1 MILWMKLLLFVF
13 LFFLTSGFTGYLLVR
28 LGRFEEKS
36 GFLLL
41 VSGGICNIGVFAV
54 LSVVSALAGTSLTI
68 PGALWLIL
76 LGAAVFYVLLRYR
89 TDIFSY
95 GKGVCV
101 NCVGRLKEE
110 NGELFWLLLLAV
122 FMLIGT
128 QLFSTALYSYHQ
140 PNATRQLKEATAAYE
155 TGVLAAGSPMMMLWA
170 WAARLLGEHP
180 LTVLFS
186 MSQFVTLPLYYMG
199 YALLAGKLCQGDR
212 YRSLLTVLFLC
223 ILHLFGYQSGYA
235 LNMTLLF
242 SYFSGGAFVM
252 QGFLPFLIW
261 LLLTLRGRIPDTETA
276 GVWTDEED
284 WEEEDMKKH
293 KIINARNLGIALL
306 LFAVLAG
313 GAIYILNNKI
323 NSLHEAT
330 QNLQL
335 SIDEKCSL
343 YEFKPENSEPAA
355 GYLIRQSDG
364 KLVMVGGG
372 PAGNGAALYEF
383 LTKYGAQLDQWYL
396 YGDTEAEQGA
406 YEYCVG
412 EKGLEV
418 GKTYYLTG
426 IEEGN

>member
-28 LGRFEEKS
+28 LGRIEEKS
-36 GFLLL
+36 GYLLF
-41 VSGGICNIGVFAV
+41 VSGGICNIGVFSV
-54 LSVVSALAGTSLTI
+54 LSIVSALAGISLSI
-68 PGALWLIL
+68 PGALWLSL
-76 LGAAVFYVLLRYR
+76 LGAIIIYVLIRYR

-95 GKGVCV
+95 GKEACS
-101 NCVGRLKEE
+101 NCVRHLKEE
-110 NGELFWLLLLAV
+110 NGELFWLLLLV
-122 FMLIGT
+122 VLILIGI
-128 QLFSTALYSYHQ
+128 QILSTALYSYHQ

-155 TGVLAAGSPMMMLWA
+155 TGILVAGSPMMMLWA
-170 WAARLLGEHP
+170 WIARLMGEHP
-180 LTVLFS
+180 LIVLFS
-186 MSQFVTLPLYYMG
+186 MSQFVTMPLYYMG
-199 YALLAGKLCQGDR
+199 YALLARKICQGDR
-212 YRSLLTVLFLC
+212 YKSLLTLFFLC

-242 SYFSGGAFVM
+242 SYFSGEAFVL

-261 LLLTLRGRIPDTETA
+261 LTLTLLSRMPDTGRVDGWA
-276 GVWTDEED
+276 DEEE
-284 WEEEDMKKH
+284 WEEEDMRKH

-306 LFAVLAG
+306 LFAALAA

-323 NSLHEAT
+323 NNLHEAT

-335 SIDEKCSL
+335 SLDEKCSL

-355 GYLIRQSDG
+355 GYLLRQSDG

-372 PAGNGAALYEF
+372 SAENGAALYEF

-396 YGDTEAEQGA
+396 YGDTQADQGA
-406 YEYCVG
+406 YDYCVD

>member
-1 MILWMKLLLFVF
+1 
-13 LFFLTSGFTGYLLVR
+13 
-28 LGRFEEKS
+28 
-36 GFLLL
+36 
-41 VSGGICNIGVFAV
+41 
-54 LSVVSALAGTSLTI
+54 
-68 PGALWLIL
+68 
-76 LGAAVFYVLLRYR
+76 
-89 TDIFSY
+89 
-95 GKGVCV
+95 
-101 NCVGRLKEE
+101 
-110 NGELFWLLLLAV
+110 
-122 FMLIGT
+122 
-128 QLFSTALYSYHQ
+128 
-140 PNATRQLKEATAAYE
+140 
-155 TGVLAAGSPMMMLWA
+155 
-170 WAARLLGEHP
+170 
-180 LTVLFS
+180 
-186 MSQFVTLPLYYMG
+186 
-199 YALLAGKLCQGDR
+199 
-212 YRSLLTVLFLC
+212 
-223 ILHLFGYQSGYA
+223 
-235 LNMTLLF
+235 
-242 SYFSGGAFVM
+242 
-252 QGFLPFLIW
+252 
-261 LLLTLRGRIPDTETA
+261 
-276 GVWTDEED
+276 
-284 WEEEDMKKH
+284 MKKH

-343 YEFKPENSEPAA
+343 YEFKPENSESAA

-372 PAGNGAALYEF
+372 SAGNGAALYEF